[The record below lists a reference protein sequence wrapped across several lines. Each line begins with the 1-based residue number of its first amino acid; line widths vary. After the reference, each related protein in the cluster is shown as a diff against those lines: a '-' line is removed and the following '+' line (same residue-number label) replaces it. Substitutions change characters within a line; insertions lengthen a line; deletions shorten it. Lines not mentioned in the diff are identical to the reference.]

1 MDTTREVSAKGR
13 SAVLYGFAI
22 GFGIIIATAAILI
35 SKLSLL
41 FLPLIAYVIA
51 VILNTLSQKSIC
63 FNGKANVSQSFNLAI
78 IPVVIVFIT
87 YLATNYISFLSKPIT
102 ALFPNSNV
110 LTQQQLTTGFYMFWA
125 GVYSQIISGGFLQ
138 VCPK

>member
-1 MDTTREVSAKGR
+1 MDTTREVSLKGR
-13 SAVLYGFAI
+13 SSILYGFAI
-22 GFGIIIATAAILI
+22 GFGIIMATAAILI

-51 VILNTLSQKSIC
+51 VILNALSQKSIC
-63 FNGKANVSQSFNLAI
+63 LNGRTNISQSFNVAL
-78 IPVVIVFIT
+78 IPVIAVFFT
-87 YLATNYISFLSKPIT
+87 YLAANYIQFLGKPIT
-102 ALFPNSNV
+102 ALFPNSNIE
-110 LTQQQLTTGFYMFWA
+110 TQKQLILGFYVFWA